1 MGGESSKGGEAQ
13 AAVSDMC
20 EETREHTT
28 SHRAAG
34 CVPPRVRALVQL
46 RHTGAKSYT
55 HHEEFP
61 LWGLLV
67 SMIVS
72 VSHNAVLKAELSI
85 EGCSACVSDATTRFW
100 EVLDGSRTYSGAHAI
115 YILPVLARCPKCQG
129 QIDEMTLVRPKSK
142 V

>member
-1 MGGESSKGGEAQ
+1 
-13 AAVSDMC
+13 MC
-20 EETREHTT
+20 EETRDHTR
-28 SHRAAG
+28 SYRAARG
-34 CVPPRVRALVQL
+34 VPPRVRALVQL
-46 RHTGAKSYT
+46 RHTGAKRYT
-55 HHEEFP
+55 HYETRVS
-61 LWGLLV
+61 LWGLFV

-142 V
+142 L